1 MSQIIDPSYNARMNT
16 EKEKF
21 GVVFHAPELPAPSSV
36 YANYVCFLSTDG
48 CFYECHLDG
57 ETYVWEKQTFGPK
70 RQFIISVTWLV
81 QGSDGYSFNDEVNT
95 IKQIVTEMKKY
106 DSYFE
111 ALEAEYPTLE
121 TSTMNLLEAC
131 SITDRL
137 IDYVNKH
144 CYANLSNIAIDTDG
158 MSTSDYVNPPAATC
172 EQLATYLNEVI
183 GILNPHA
190 GFSVLTKEV
199 EALRQIISG
208 SDGYIEVPYETVY
221 SWFRAVGSEDT
232 YSDGKY
238 YLKTTMADGVT
249 PEYTLISTEND
260 FNTLIESS
268 AEVYKYTGPDDLW
281 VSSGS
286 EKEKFNFVTNNF
298 YFTPDD
304 PYSIELSYYIKGEIS
319 AVTPVDFNLLRN
331 AFNQFSSD
339 QTVANQKFS
348 KSISDL
354 KSSVSEISNA
364 LGASGLRGT
373 IDKIINTYLGIN
385 QAQWTAE
392 TKSIVARITEIS
404 NSLTDA
410 TIEGSVA
417 KSIKTLSTIVSGE
430 NGNAGLAKDV
440 TDLKAA
446 VTAQGTGL
454 VDIVGSASKG
464 LIKKVNEIA
473 TKVEELDNNNGSAKI
488 QSIEDR
494 LELARTAFSE
504 MSQILST
511 AHGSYVKSSDNSPV
525 KGKRYWTRSVEYTEV
540 VNPNLDDGNEYYVD
554 NDRKMELVEE
564 DPTLPGIDFHCFR
577 ADYTYTI
584 ARNVHT
590 SGFEAGEEYYEINM
604 TSDVMVDAIWSII
617 EKSADVAAA
626 LEPIVAEEE
635 SESEN
640 EGD

>member
-81 QGSDGYSFNDEVNT
+81 QGSDGYSFNDEVDT

-111 ALEAEYPTLE
+111 SLEAEYPTLE

-131 SITDRL
+131 SITDKL

-183 GILNPHA
+183 GVLNPHA

-199 EALRQIISG
+199 EAIREIISG
-208 SDGYIEVPYETVY
+208 AEP
-221 SWFRAVGSEDT
+221 T
-232 YSDGKY
+232 YVELSKDEI
-238 YLKTTMADGVT
+238 LN
-249 PEYTLISTEND
+249 L
-260 FNTLIESS
+260 FIESS
-268 AEVYKYTGPDDLW
+268 DVDLDLNKVYFIRDPIPGSVVFRLFGGEHGDFVLWEFIGKSDLFVKEGDAYVNADVLNQGIMYPD
-281 VSSGS
+281 
-286 EKEKFNFVTNNF
+286 KK
-298 YFTPDD
+298 
-304 PYSIELSYYIKGEIS
+304 YYILQSEVS
-319 AVTPVDFNLLRN
+319 VVTPADFNILRN
-331 AFNQFSSD
+331 TFNQFTSD
-339 QTVANQKFS
+339 QQVANRKFS
-348 KSISDL
+348 EAITNIRSSITTINST
-354 KSSVSEISNA
+354 
-364 LGASGLRGT
+364 LGASGLGGT
-373 IDKIINTYLGIN
+373 VDKIINTYLGIN
-385 QAQWTAE
+385 QAQWTSE
-392 TKSIVARITEIS
+392 TKSIVTRITAIA

-488 QSIEDR
+488 QSIENR

-511 AHGSYVKSSDNSPV
+511 AHGSYVKSSDTSPI

-554 NDRKMELVEE
+554 NDGEMELVEE

-584 ARNVHT
+584 ARNVYT
-590 SGFEAGEEYYEINM
+590 SGFEEGEEYYEVNM
-604 TSDVMVDAIWSII
+604 TPDVMVDAIWSII
-617 EKSADVAAA
+617 EKSADAAAA

>member
-21 GVVFHAPELPAPSSV
+21 GVVFHAPELPDPSSV

-81 QGSDGYSFNDEVNT
+81 QGSDGYSFNDEVDT
-95 IKQIVTEMKKY
+95 IKQIITEMKKY

-111 ALEAEYPTLE
+111 SLEAEYPTLE

-131 SITDRL
+131 SITDKL
-137 IDYVNKH
+137 IDYVNKY
-144 CYANLSNIAIDTDG
+144 CDANLSNIAIDTDG

-183 GILNPHA
+183 GVLNPHA

-208 SDGYIEVPYETVY
+208 SDGYIKVPYETVY
-221 SWFRAVGSEDT
+221 SWFRAAGNEDT

-286 EKEKFNFVTNNF
+286 EKEKFNFDTNNF

-319 AVTPVDFNLLRN
+319 VVTPVDFNLLRN

-339 QTVANQKFS
+339 QQVANNKFRS
-348 KSISDL
+348 SINTL
-354 KSSVSEISNA
+354 NTALTEVKNA
-364 LGASGLRGT
+364 VGATGLRGD
-373 IDKIINTYLGIN
+373 IDKIIGTYLGIN
-385 QAQWTAE
+385 PSDWTRE
-392 TKSIVARITEIS
+392 TKSFSTRIDELTKSI
-404 NSLTDA
+404 TDA
-410 TIEGSVA
+410 TAEGSIA
-417 KSIKTLSTIVSGE
+417 KSVKAISDIISGP
-430 NGNAGLAKDV
+430 NGNNGLV
-440 TDLKAA
+440 STVAA
-446 VTAQGTGL
+446 LNNAINATGTGL
-454 VDIVGSASKG
+454 KSVVGDSSGG
-464 LIKKVNEIA
+464 LVKAVNEIA
-473 TKVEELDNNNGSAKI
+473 TKVHELEGNSGASKIRSIDNKLLLAKDAFAEIADMFTSISRVYTNTEDSA
-488 QSIEDR
+488 
-494 LELARTAFSE
+494 
-504 MSQILST
+504 
-511 AHGSYVKSSDNSPV
+511 PV
-525 KGKRYWTRSVEYTEV
+525 AGKRYWTREVTYTAV
-540 VNPNLDDGNEYYVD
+540 VNPDLTDGNDYFLYENGIYTQIDSNYSVTPGVD
-554 NDRKMELVEE
+554 LNCYRAVYKY
-564 DPTLPGIDFHCFR
+564 TL
-577 ADYTYTI
+577 
-584 ARNVHT
+584 ARNIQ
-590 SGFEAGEEYYEINM
+590 SEGFSRGVLYYESNL
-604 TSDVMVDAIWSII
+604 SQDDLADAVWTII
-617 EKSADVAAA
+617 EKSADVASA
-626 LEPIVAEEE
+626 LDDEEE
-635 SESEN
+635 EPDN
-640 EGD
+640 QGD